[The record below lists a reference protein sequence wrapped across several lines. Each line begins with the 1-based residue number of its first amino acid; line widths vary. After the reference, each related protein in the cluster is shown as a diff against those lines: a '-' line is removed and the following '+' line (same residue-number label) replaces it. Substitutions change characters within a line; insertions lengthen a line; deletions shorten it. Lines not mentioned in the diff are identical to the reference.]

1 LERRRQGTEA
11 SILAKVWFRTRRVL
25 PPTFLVAVALAGYL
39 GWRSGPGA
47 SDMPSLLALPPD
59 QALRLEVN
67 PEAAR
72 DSGPGT
78 LLLEALLR
86 SRFGSDARQAGL
98 TDSRL
103 LLLSLDAHGAY
114 LAAQGR
120 FPEERLR
127 ALVER
132 WGGVCRGSLRETPCS
147 FAGSPQDHAG
157 RTGWLLLPADDRL
170 LLAYAGSEEAVR
182 AMVGRA
188 TPVRRLLSALRGE
201 IPQRSPWMASLTVD
215 PGRLAPIM
223 SQPHD
228 ALPNLLVLAKALEK
242 AVRAHFFL
250 REGENGDLLLHL
262 EAESPTAS
270 EAEQLRGLLAGLNDF
285 AAAAAGYGRGEDAPS
300 DWSTLLGTARFE
312 QEGSAVKGAWTIERE
327 LLRRLV
333 GANPLGSE

>member
-1 LERRRQGTEA
+1 
-11 SILAKVWFRTRRVL
+11 
-25 PPTFLVAVALAGYL
+25 L
-39 GWRSGPGA
+39 GWRSGPGNP
-47 SDMPSLLALPPD
+47 DLPWLLALPPD

-67 PEAAR
+67 LEAAR
-72 DSGPGT
+72 LSEPGT
-78 LLLEALLR
+78 LLLEALLQ
-86 SRFGSDARQAGL
+86 SGYGADARQAGL
-98 TDSRL
+98 AESRL
-103 LLLSLDAHGAY
+103 LLLSLDSQGAY

-120 FPEERLR
+120 FPVERLR

-132 WGGVCRGSLRETPCS
+132 WGGECDGSLRETPCS
-147 FAGSPQDHAG
+147 FGGSAEDRSG
-157 RTGWLLLPADDRL
+157 RTGWLLLPSGDRL
-170 LLAYAGSEEAVR
+170 FLAYAGSEEAVR

-242 AVRAHFFL
+242 AVRAHFYL
-250 REGENGDLLLHL
+250 REGENGSLLLQL
-262 EAESPTAS
+262 EAESLSTS
-270 EAEQLRGLLAGLNDF
+270 EAQELRGLLAGLNDF

-327 LLRRLV
+327 LLGRLV
-333 GANPLGSE
+333 GANPPAPE